1 MKLLINITIVPYKFE
16 IHKDKAGKFR
26 FNFKA
31 PNSEVMF
38 SSQGYASKSGL
49 KKTIESIK
57 KNVPKA
63 DLTEAE

>member
-1 MKLLINITIVPYKFE
+1 MPHKFE
-16 IHKDKAGKFR
+16 IHKDKPGKFR

-38 SSQGYASKSGL
+38 SSQDYASKSGL

-57 KNVPKA
+57 KMSQK
-63 DLTEAE
+63 LI